1 MAYSTYKYMKMNGKF
16 EESSLPCIPQ
26 CKICSELKDPD
37 VPKLTCG
44 HYICPP
50 CYINLKSLKRDNCIL
65 CDRKMKIRCPRY

>member
-1 MAYSTYKYMKMNGKF
+1 MSYQSSYEYMPLTPKTPF
-16 EESSLPCIPQ
+16 IPI
-26 CKICSELKDPD
+26 CKVCSELRNPD

-50 CYINLKSLKRDNCIL
+50 CYIDMKGMKRDNCML